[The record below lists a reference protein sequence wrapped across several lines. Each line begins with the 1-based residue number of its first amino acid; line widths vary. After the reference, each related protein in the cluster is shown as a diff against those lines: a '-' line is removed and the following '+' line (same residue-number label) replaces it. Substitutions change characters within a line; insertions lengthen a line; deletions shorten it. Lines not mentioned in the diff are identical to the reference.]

1 MNRHANSLRL
11 AEPYGLY
18 LDRSQPITFQ
28 FDGKTYTGFKG
39 DTIASALMA
48 NGVKI
53 ISRSFKYHRPRGVL
67 SMAGQ
72 DGNTL
77 VQIGD
82 EPNVRADV
90 RSIEEGMT
98 VTAQNVIG
106 SLKNDYGRIL
116 DACSHFLPVGFYYKA
131 FYKPKGA
138 WKFWEPIIRRLAGL
152 GKINVQATPEQSD
165 KQYRFADVAVIG
177 AGPAGLAAA
186 FQSAGLGAEVILI
199 DDNPYLGGS
208 LNYARFRPNYD
219 QVSSLRETLVKNVQS
234 HPRITI
240 LCNATC
246 TGWFDDNWL
255 AVITENRLIK
265 LRANS
270 VVAATGSFEQ
280 PAVFRHNDLPGVM
293 LGSAAQRLIRL
304 YGVKPGHSTVVLTSN
319 DDGYGVALDLI
330 EAGIPV
336 NMVVDMRANETN
348 TDLVSAV
355 KQQGIQVLSGY
366 TVTET
371 IPGSGMRSIKG
382 VHVDKI
388 IGEGKVAG
396 NSQIIHCD
404 LLCMSVGY
412 TPAAQLLCHS
422 GARLDYDEAD
432 AMLKF
437 KDGSLSD
444 NAVIAGSV
452 NAVFDLDAVVEDG
465 TCAGHAA
472 ARLAGYEARSL
483 DVSPD
488 RKNSSAQNHPWPIFS
503 HAKGKEF
510 VDFDEDLQIKDI
522 QRAVAEGYD
531 DLELVKRYSTV
542 VMGPSQGR
550 QSALNNLRIATK
562 AAKKSIQGL
571 TITTQRPPFYPEP
584 IQLLAGQS
592 FQPLRRT
599 AIHHRH
605 IELGAQMTPAGLWH
619 RPAYYG
625 SPEKR
630 QHIIEQEALAV
641 RNNAGLID
649 VSTLGKLEIRG
660 SDAAEFM
667 NRMYT
672 FAYVKQPVNRLRY
685 VLMTDETG
693 AIIDD
698 GIAARFSQQH
708 FYVTTTTA
716 GVDNVY
722 RTMLRWNAQW
732 CLDVDITNVTSAYA
746 AISLAGPYSRAVL
759 QKFVTD
765 VDLSVNGFKYSE
777 VRCGHVMGIPAR
789 FLRVGFVGELGWEI
803 HVPSSQGEAL
813 WDGLLEEGGQYGCI
827 PVGIEAQRLLR
838 LEKAHIIVGQDTD
851 GLTIPHEA
859 NMAWAIAD
867 KKPFFIGKR
876 AIDVL
881 AGKELN
887 RKLVGFSLPVDSPLP
902 EECNLTLRGNK
913 ITGRITSVASSP
925 ALGKI
930 IGLAYVATD
939 KTEAGSSFDIKLS
952 SGECISATVVTTP
965 FYDPANQRQEL

>member
-1 MNRHANSLRL
+1 MRL

-18 LDRSQPITFQ
+18 IDRSQPITFQ
-28 FDGKTYTGFKG
+28 FEGQTVTGYKG

-48 NGVKI
+48 NGIKV

-77 VQIGD
+77 VQIGN

-90 RSIEEGMT
+90 RLIEEGMT
-98 VTAQNVIG
+98 VTTQNVIG
-106 SLKNDYGRIL
+106 SLKNDVGFIL
-116 DACSHFLPVGFYYKA
+116 NACSRFLPVGFYYKA
-131 FYKPKGA
+131 FFKPKGA
-138 WKFWEPIIRRLAGL
+138 WKFWEPIIRRMAGL
-152 GKINVQATPEQSD
+152 GKINVQATPEESD

-186 FQSAGLGAEVILI
+186 LQSAELGANVMLI
-199 DDNPYLGGS
+199 DDNPELGGS
-208 LNYARFRPNYD
+208 LNYARFRANYD
-219 QVSSLRETLVKNVQS
+219 QGGSLRETLIKHVQS
-234 HPRITI
+234 HPKITI
-240 LCNATC
+240 LCRAMC
-246 TGWFDDNWL
+246 SGWFDDNWL
-255 AVITENRLIK
+255 ALMAENRLIK

-270 VVAATGSFEQ
+270 IVAATGSFEQ

-304 YGVKPGHSTVVLTSN
+304 YGIKPGHKAVVLTGN
-319 DDGYGVALDLI
+319 DDGYAVALDLM
-330 EAGIPV
+330 ETGTPV
-336 NMVVDMRANETN
+336 NAVVDMRANKANSE
-348 TDLVSAV
+348 LVIEV
-355 KQQGIQVLSGY
+355 KEQGIEILQGH
-366 TVTET
+366 TVTEAM
-371 IPGSGMRSIKG
+371 PGPGMRSIKG

-388 IGEGKVAG
+388 IGEGKVVG
-396 NSQIIHCD
+396 NSRFIHCD

-422 GARLDYDEAD
+422 GAGLEYDEAD

-437 KDGSLSD
+437 KDGSLCD

-465 TCAGHAA
+465 SYAGHAA
-472 ARLAGYEARSL
+472 ARLAGYKVGVL
-483 DVSPD
+483 NMSPD
-488 RKNSSAQNHPWPIFS
+488 RNKASAQNFPWPIFA

-510 VDFDEDLQIKDI
+510 IDFDEDLQIKDI

-550 QSALNNLRIATK
+550 QSALNNLRIVTK
-562 AAKKSIQGL
+562 AANKSIQGL
-571 TITTQRPPFYPEP
+571 SITTQRPPFHPEP

-599 AIHHRH
+599 AMHHRH
-605 IELGAQMTPAGLWH
+605 LESGAQMIPAGLWQ

-625 SPEKR
+625 IPKKR
-630 QHIIEQEALAV
+630 QQIIEQEALAV
-641 RNNAGLID
+641 RNKVGLID

-660 SDAAEFM
+660 PDAAEFM

-672 FAYVKQPVNRLRY
+672 FAYVKQVVNRLRY

-708 FYVTTTTA
+708 FYVTTTTGGA
-716 GVDNVY
+716 DNVY
-722 RTMLRWNAQW
+722 RAMLRWNAQW
-732 CLDVDITNVTSAYA
+732 RLDVDISNVTSAYA
-746 AISLAGPYSRAVL
+746 AMSLAGPNSRTIL
-759 QKFVTD
+759 QNLMSD
-765 VDLSVNGFKYSE
+765 IDLSAEEFKYSE

-813 WDGLLEEGGQYGCI
+813 WDGLLKAGEPYGCM

-838 LEKAHIIVGQDTD
+838 LEKGHIIVGQDTD
-851 GLTIPHEA
+851 GLTIPQEA
-859 NMAWAIAD
+859 NMDWAIAK
-867 KKPFFIGKR
+867 KKPFFIGKH
-876 AIDVL
+876 AIDIL
-881 AGKELN
+881 AGRQLN
-887 RKLVGFSLPVDSPLP
+887 RALVGFSLPVEASIP
-902 EECNLTLRGNK
+902 EDCNLILRGND
-913 ITGRITSVASSP
+913 ITGRITSVARSP
-925 ALGKI
+925 TLGKI

-939 KTEAGSSFDIKLS
+939 QIQEGSNFDIKLS
-952 SGECISATVVTTP
+952 NGECISATVTATP
-965 FYDPANQRQEL
+965 FYDPDNQRQAL